1 MTVNVNQQ
9 RCVTCG
15 KCVKDCPTNTLEMKD
30 GVPSARDGKGDGGLR
45 CQHCLAVCPEAAL
58 TLDGVES
65 ESLVPLNEM
74 PIPPPN
80 EVANLIRS
88 RLTTSAAL
96 IVRRRRRSSTNKRMS
111 RMKKVLLLLL
121 ATLAIGGAAAMTVEE
136 AKAFMT
142 ASRTRFLSA
151 KSYHIEYTTTAMGI
165 PTESRCWIRRDAKK
179 GVSVLNESQTKP
191 FGLPMPK
198 MTQLVMDGNVYL
210 LSALAPNKALHLK
223 YVDPS
228 DLSDVFC
235 NFFTE
240 NGTVEPVSD
249 TKDKCV
255 IKFTPSAAELLNMQT
270 QAKANGGLISTAV
283 LPASFKYTFLKP
295 SKDISEIVGYNAK
308 GEEALKVVVSK
319 LELNA
324 KVDDAYFALPK
335 NCKVVDLKS
344 AAEAAKI
351 LGAGL
356 LPKK

>member
-1 MTVNVNQQ
+1 
-9 RCVTCG
+9 
-15 KCVKDCPTNTLEMKD
+15 MKQ
-30 GVPSARDGKGDGGLR
+30 V
-45 CQHCLAVCPEAAL
+45 
-58 TLDGVES
+58 
-65 ESLVPLNEM
+65 
-74 PIPPPN
+74 
-80 EVANLIRS
+80 
-88 RLTTSAAL
+88 
-96 IVRRRRRSSTNKRMS
+96 
-111 RMKKVLLLLL
+111 VLLAL
-121 ATLAIGGAAAMTVEE
+121 ATLAAGSAAAMTVDE

-165 PTESRCWIRRDAKK
+165 PTESKCWIRRDARK
-179 GVSVLNESQTKP
+179 GVSILNESQTKP
-191 FGLPMPK
+191 FGFPMPK
-198 MTQLVMDGNVYL
+198 MTQLVTGGKVYV
-210 LSALAPNKALHLK
+210 LSAVAPNKALHMK
-223 YVDPS
+223 FS
-228 DLSDVFC
+228 DGQVQDDVFC

-255 IKFTPSAAELLNMQT
+255 IKFTPSAAELVTMQSH
-270 QAKANGGLISTAV
+270 AKANGGLISTAV

-308 GEEALKVVVSK
+308 GEEALKIVVSK

-335 NCKVVDLKS
+335 DCKVVDLKS
-344 AAEAAKI
+344 AAEAAKV

>member
-1 MTVNVNQQ
+1 
-9 RCVTCG
+9 
-15 KCVKDCPTNTLEMKD
+15 MK
-30 GVPSARDGKGDGGLR
+30 RM
-45 CQHCLAVCPEAAL
+45 LAVVL
-58 TLDGVES
+58 TAMAVG
-65 ESLVPLNEM
+65 
-74 PIPPPN
+74 
-80 EVANLIRS
+80 
-88 RLTTSAAL
+88 SA
-96 IVRRRRRSSTNKRMS
+96 V
-111 RMKKVLLLLL
+111 
-121 ATLAIGGAAAMTVEE
+121 AMTVDE

-165 PTESRCWIRRDAKK
+165 PTESRCWIRRDAKT
-179 GVSVLNESQTKP
+179 GVSVLNESQTMP
-191 FGLPMPK
+191 FGFPMPK
-198 MTQLVMDGNVYL
+198 MTQMVTGGKVYVI
-210 LSALAPNKALHLK
+210 SALAPDKALHMSF
-223 YVDPS
+223 S
-228 DLSDVFC
+228 DGQVQDDVFC

-270 QAKANGGLISTAV
+270 HAKANGGLISTAV

>member
-1 MTVNVNQQ
+1 
-9 RCVTCG
+9 
-15 KCVKDCPTNTLEMKD
+15 MKR
-30 GVPSARDGKGDGGLR
+30 VAIMAVL
-45 CQHCLAVCPEAAL
+45 LAV
-58 TLDGVES
+58 G
-65 ESLVPLNEM
+65 
-74 PIPPPN
+74 
-80 EVANLIRS
+80 
-88 RLTTSAAL
+88 SA
-96 IVRRRRRSSTNKRMS
+96 
-111 RMKKVLLLLL
+111 
-121 ATLAIGGAAAMTVEE
+121 GAMTVDE

-191 FGLPMPK
+191 FGFPMPK
-198 MTQLVMDGNVYL
+198 MTQLVTDGKVYV
-210 LSALAPNKALHLK
+210 LSAIAPNKALHMK
-223 YVDPS
+223 FS
-228 DLSDVFC
+228 DGQVQDDVFC

-249 TKDKCV
+249 TKEKCV
-255 IKFTPSAAELLNMQT
+255 IRFAPTAEELAAMRENAHAT
-270 QAKANGGLISTAV
+270 GGLVSNAV

-308 GEEALKVVVSK
+308 GEEALKVSVSK

-335 NCKVVDLKS
+335 GCKVVDLKS
-344 AAEAAKI
+344 AAEAAKV

>member
-1 MTVNVNQQ
+1 MLRTIMLAFA
-9 RCVTCG
+9 VT
-15 KCVKDCPTNTLEMKD
+15 M
-30 GVPSARDGKGDGGLR
+30 
-45 CQHCLAVCPEAAL
+45 VC
-58 TLDGVES
+58 
-65 ESLVPLNEM
+65 
-74 PIPPPN
+74 
-80 EVANLIRS
+80 R
-88 RLTTSAAL
+88 
-96 IVRRRRRSSTNKRMS
+96 
-111 RMKKVLLLLL
+111 
-121 ATLAIGGAAAMTVEE
+121 GASAMTADE

-142 ASRTRFLSA
+142 ESRTRFLSA

-198 MTQLVMDGNVYL
+198 MTQLVTGGKVYV
-210 LSALAPNKALHLK
+210 LSALAPDKALHMK
-223 YVDPS
+223 FS
-228 DLSDVFC
+228 DGQVQDDVFC

-255 IKFTPSAAELLNMQT
+255 IKFTPSAAELMTMQAH
-270 QAKANGGLISTAV
+270 AKAGGGLVSNAV

-308 GEEALKVVVSK
+308 GEEVLRVSVSK

-324 KVDDAYFALPK
+324 NVDDAYFALPK
-335 NCKVVDLKS
+335 DCKVIELKD
-344 AAEAAKI
+344 AAEAAKV

>member
-1 MTVNVNQQ
+1 
-9 RCVTCG
+9 
-15 KCVKDCPTNTLEMKD
+15 MKRFLIP
-30 GVPSARDGKGDGGLR
+30 VLVS
-45 CQHCLAVCPEAAL
+45 LAL
-58 TLDGVES
+58 
-65 ESLVPLNEM
+65 
-74 PIPPPN
+74 
-80 EVANLIRS
+80 
-88 RLTTSAAL
+88 
-96 IVRRRRRSSTNKRMS
+96 
-111 RMKKVLLLLL
+111 
-121 ATLAIGGAAAMTVEE
+121 GGAGAMTVDE

-191 FGLPMPK
+191 FGIPMPK
-198 MTQLVMDGNVYL
+198 MTQLVTGGKVYV
-210 LSALAPNKALHLK
+210 LSALAPDKALHMK
-223 YVDPS
+223 FS
-228 DLSDVFC
+228 DGQVQDDVFC

-255 IKFTPSAAELLNMQT
+255 VKFTPSAAELATMQSH
-270 QAKANGGLISTAV
+270 AKASGGLVSGAV

-295 SKDISEIVGYNAK
+295 SKDIGEIVGYNSK
-308 GEEALKVVVSK
+308 GEEALKVTVSK

-335 NCKVVDLKS
+335 DCKIVDLKS

>member
-1 MTVNVNQQ
+1 
-9 RCVTCG
+9 
-15 KCVKDCPTNTLEMKD
+15 MKRILS
-30 GVPSARDGKGDGGLR
+30 VM
-45 CQHCLAVCPEAAL
+45 AV
-58 TLDGVES
+58 
-65 ESLVPLNEM
+65 
-74 PIPPPN
+74 
-80 EVANLIRS
+80 VA
-88 RLTTSAAL
+88 
-96 IVRRRRRSSTNKRMS
+96 
-111 RMKKVLLLLL
+111 L
-121 ATLAIGGAAAMTVEE
+121 ATGSAAAMTVDE

-191 FGLPMPK
+191 FGIPMPK
-198 MTQLVMDGNVYL
+198 MTHLVTGGKVYV
-210 LSALAPNKALHLK
+210 LSALAPDKALHMK
-223 YVDPS
+223 FS
-228 DLSDVFC
+228 DGQVQDDVFC

-255 IKFTPSAAELLNMQT
+255 VKFTPSAAELATMQSH
-270 QAKANGGLISTAV
+270 AKASGGLVSGAV

-308 GEEALKVVVSK
+308 GEEALKVSVSK

-335 NCKVVDLKS
+335 DCKVVDLKS
-344 AAEAAKI
+344 AAEAAKV

-356 LPKK
+356 LPKKK